1 MRKETPM
8 SARKKLEIKGKNT
21 VSKIMIPSVDKLIN
35 HTKVLQKKKNQ
46 IKKILFC
53 LNQLNIQLKTS
64 TNKINSIKAI
74 QDKML
79 NTDSEDKTYTIDEI
93 SEIIQTYN
101 QCVNKVNSSY
111 KDQNNYTNSLYELK
125 IRSLIAE
132 TILNKSN
139 PSKKENEEINVT
151 ESNRIRKKRGKS
163 VDNNETDVSSVI
175 THNSSVGNYQLSHKS
190 RASFKKVKALSV
202 DNSKVNLK
210 LSSDKKKKD
219 DVNNSFA
226 LKKAEKFCSNYKE
239 HQSNKKVNISL
250 EEKKMHTNHSI
261 EKKKSV
267 QKRAS
272 KSIEKIKTEETKKKT
287 PQQIAKQKKLEEE
300 QEKMKQK
307 LKILKCLQI
316 VTKIVKIHLRQE
328 EIIFFTNFKNKNKQ
342 IIKEKK
348 RQQRNLILAK
358 AKNGTRIRKFFR
370 RVIVHYIGFVMTN
383 TSSVYVKN
391 IKQKKQEKLQLK
403 PIKKQIPK
411 TLTKPNITNKQDKTN
426 IITPNSNRSKPIPKK
441 SYTKSD
447 IKSTKVIKPK
457 NKKEVKSIVKEEL
470 KSPEENTSLKQDNDE
485 TINEYTEPNNE
496 ELNKD
501 NDTITNI
508 IKKEED
514 NLKQEPICEHTD
526 KPKEDVSINNQNVSN
541 QIEGIEKHKEIEE
554 ANNKLIPK
562 EEVIKKEEIP
572 KEDIKEKKPLE
583 PTKEIEKIS
592 SQKSISINIKEEAKP
607 EVKNEDKSMDL
618 VVEDD
623 ISQLIQDNDFIIDDE
638 DENPMKEDAED
649 NYEAKLQKLKNI
661 TQETKDIESNMKQFI
676 DKIQKPED
684 KLILVNS

>member
-8 SARKKLEIKGKNT
+8 SARKKLEIKGKST

-46 IKKILFC
+46 VMKILFC
-53 LNQLNIQLKTS
+53 LNQLNKQLKTS
-64 TNKINSIKAI
+64 TNKINTIKSI

-79 NTDSEDKTYTIDEI
+79 NPDSEDKTYTIDEI
-93 SEIIQTYN
+93 GEIIQTYN

-111 KDQNNYTNSLYELK
+111 KEQYTYTNSLYELK
-125 IRSLIAE
+125 IRTLIAE
-132 TILNKSN
+132 TILNKNN
-139 PSKKENEEINVT
+139 PPKKENEEINVT
-151 ESNRIRKKRGKS
+151 ESSRIRKRRGKS

-210 LSSDKKKKD
+210 LSSDKKKRD

-239 HQSNKKVNISL
+239 RRSNEKVNISL
-250 EEKKMHTNHSI
+250 EEEKMHTNHSI
-261 EKKKSV
+261 EKKKAV

-272 KSIEKIKTEETKKKT
+272 KSIEKIKTEEVKKKT
-287 PQQIAKQKKLEEE
+287 PQQIAKQKKIEEE

-316 VTKIVKIHLRQE
+316 VTKIVKIHLKQE

-348 RQQRNLILAK
+348 KQQRNLILAK

-383 TSSVYVKN
+383 SSSDYVKK

-411 TLTKPNITNKQDKTN
+411 TLTKPNMTNKQEKNN
-426 IITPNSNRSKPIPKK
+426 IIAPNSSRSKPIPKK
-441 SYTKSD
+441 SNTKSD
-447 IKSTKVIKPK
+447 IKGTKAVKPK
-457 NKKEVKSIVKEEL
+457 IKKEVKSKVKEEL
-470 KSPEENTSLKQDNDE
+470 KSPEENISLKQDNDE

-496 ELNKD
+496 VLNKD

-508 IKKEED
+508 IKNEENDLKEE
-514 NLKQEPICEHTD
+514 LIVEHTD
-526 KPKEDVSINNQNVSN
+526 NLQKDIPINNENLPK
-541 QIEGIEKHKEIEE
+541 QIENQKEIEE
-554 ANNKLIPK
+554 TNNKVLPK
-562 EEVIKKEEIP
+562 EEVIKTEEFPKEEL
-572 KEDIKEKKPLE
+572 KEKKPSE
-583 PTKEIEKIS
+583 PIKEIEKIS
-592 SQKSISINIKEEAKP
+592 SQKSINIKDEAKP
-607 EVKNEDKSMDL
+607 EPKNEDKSMDL

-623 ISQLIQDNDFIIDDE
+623 ISQLIQDNDFIMDDE
-638 DENPMKEDAED
+638 DENPMKEDTDD

>member
-8 SARKKLEIKGKNT
+8 SARKKLEIKGKST

-46 IKKILFC
+46 VMKILFC
-53 LNQLNIQLKTS
+53 LNQLNKQLKTS
-64 TNKINSIKAI
+64 TNKINTIKSI

-79 NTDSEDKTYTIDEI
+79 NPDSEDKTYTIDEI
-93 SEIIQTYN
+93 GEIIQTYN

-111 KDQNNYTNSLYELK
+111 KEQYNYTNSLYELK
-125 IRSLIAE
+125 IRTLIAE
-132 TILNKSN
+132 TILNKNN
-139 PSKKENEEINVT
+139 PPKKENEEINVT
-151 ESNRIRKKRGKS
+151 ESKRLRKRRGKS

-210 LSSDKKKKD
+210 LSSDKKKRD

-239 HQSNKKVNISL
+239 RRSNEKVNISL
-250 EEKKMHTNHSI
+250 EEEKMHTNHSI
-261 EKKKSV
+261 EKKKAV

-272 KSIEKIKTEETKKKT
+272 KSIEKIKTEEVKKKT
-287 PQQIAKQKKLEEE
+287 PQQIAKQKKIEEE

-316 VTKIVKIHLRQE
+316 VTKIVKIHLKQE

-348 RQQRNLILAK
+348 KQQTNLILAK

-383 TSSVYVKN
+383 SSSVYVKN

-411 TLTKPNITNKQDKTN
+411 TLTKPNMTNKQEKNN
-426 IITPNSNRSKPIPKK
+426 IIAHNSSRSKPIPKK
-441 SYTKSD
+441 SNTKSD
-447 IKSTKVIKPK
+447 IKGTKAVKPK
-457 NKKEVKSIVKEEL
+457 IKKEVKSKVKEEL
-470 KSPEENTSLKQDNDE
+470 KSPEENISLKQDNDE

-496 ELNKD
+496 VLNKD

-508 IKKEED
+508 IKNEENDLKEE
-514 NLKQEPICEHTD
+514 LIVEHTD
-526 KPKEDVSINNQNVSN
+526 NLQKDIPINNENLPK
-541 QIEGIEKHKEIEE
+541 QIENQKEIEE
-554 ANNKLIPK
+554 TNNKVLPK
-562 EEVIKKEEIP
+562 EEVIKTEEFPKEEL
-572 KEDIKEKKPLE
+572 KEKKPSE
-583 PTKEIEKIS
+583 PIKEIEKIS
-592 SQKSISINIKEEAKP
+592 SQKSINIKDEAKP
-607 EVKNEDKSMDL
+607 EPKNEDKSMDL

-623 ISQLIQDNDFIIDDE
+623 ISQLIQDNDFIMDDE
-638 DENPMKEDAED
+638 DENPMKEDTDD

>member
-8 SARKKLEIKGKNT
+8 SARKKLEIKGKST

-46 IKKILFC
+46 VMKILFC
-53 LNQLNIQLKTS
+53 LNQLNKQLKTS
-64 TNKINSIKAI
+64 TNKINTIKSI

-79 NTDSEDKTYTIDEI
+79 NPDSEDKTYTIDEI
-93 SEIIQTYN
+93 GEIIQTYN

-111 KDQNNYTNSLYELK
+111 KEQYNYTNSLYELK
-125 IRSLIAE
+125 IRTLIAE
-132 TILNKSN
+132 TILNKNN
-139 PSKKENEEINVT
+139 PPKKENEEINVT

-175 THNSSVGNYQLSHKS
+175 THNSSVGNYQFSHKS

-210 LSSDKKKKD
+210 LSSDKKKRD

-239 HQSNKKVNISL
+239 RRANEKVNISL
-250 EEKKMHTNHSI
+250 EEEKMHTNHSI
-261 EKKKSV
+261 EKKKAV

-272 KSIEKIKTEETKKKT
+272 KSIEKIKTEEVKKKT
-287 PQQIAKQKKLEEE
+287 PQQIAKQKKIEEE

-316 VTKIVKIHLRQE
+316 VTKIVKIHLKQE

-348 RQQRNLILAK
+348 KQQRNLILAK

-383 TSSVYVKN
+383 SSSVYVKN

-411 TLTKPNITNKQDKTN
+411 TLTKPNMTNKQEKNN
-426 IITPNSNRSKPIPKK
+426 IIAPNSSRSKPIPKK
-441 SYTKSD
+441 SNTKSD
-447 IKSTKVIKPK
+447 IKGTKAVKPK
-457 NKKEVKSIVKEEL
+457 IKKEVKSKVKEEL
-470 KSPEENTSLKQDNDE
+470 KSPEENISLKQDNDE

-496 ELNKD
+496 VLNKD

-508 IKKEED
+508 IKNEENDLKEE
-514 NLKQEPICEHTD
+514 LIVEHTD
-526 KPKEDVSINNQNVSN
+526 NLQKDIPINNENLPK
-541 QIEGIEKHKEIEE
+541 QIENQKEIEE
-554 ANNKLIPK
+554 TNNKVLPK
-562 EEVIKKEEIP
+562 EEVIKTEEFPKEEL
-572 KEDIKEKKPLE
+572 KEKKPSE
-583 PTKEIEKIS
+583 PIKEIEKIS
-592 SQKSISINIKEEAKP
+592 SQKSINIKDEAKP
-607 EVKNEDKSMDL
+607 EPKNEDKSMDL

-638 DENPMKEDAED
+638 DENPMKEDTDD